1 MSINEKVFLISSCE
15 LKIILIFTC
24 FFSGTRSPSIRL
36 RQESL
41 SQSKTTNSQSSNSCS
56 TPRTHSMPYKH
67 QNVINNFLSFISAV
81 KFASKLHNYA
91 RSLFVYDCTHIGLFP
106 NFPCLTKQHT
116 IKWYFV
122 KCVCARA
129 PARLWMCV
137 CVLTYGNAA
146 AHTCTLYM
154 CIFVCSVML
163 NCNLNIFMTNHIF
176 SHLLHLT
183 YGNDK
188 YIFPFPHGSCSEAC
202 YMSHDLY
209 CAESTNF
216 YVHRNRTMHLFLF

>member
-41 SQSKTTNSQSSNSCS
+41 SQSETKNSQSSNSCS

-137 CVLTYGNAA
+137 CVCSLTEMLPLTH
-146 AHTCTLYM
+146 AHCTC
-154 CIFVCSVML
+154 
-163 NCNLNIFMTNHIF
+163 
-176 SHLLHLT
+176 
-183 YGNDK
+183 
-188 YIFPFPHGSCSEAC
+188 A
-202 YMSHDLY
+202 
-209 CAESTNF
+209 
-216 YVHRNRTMHLFLF
+216 FLFVLLC